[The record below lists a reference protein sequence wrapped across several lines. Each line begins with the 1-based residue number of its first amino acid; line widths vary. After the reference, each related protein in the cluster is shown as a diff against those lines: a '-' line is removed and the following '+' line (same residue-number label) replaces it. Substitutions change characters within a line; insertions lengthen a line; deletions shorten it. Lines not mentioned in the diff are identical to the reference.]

1 MLTLALSSDGVYI
14 PDQRGTRP
22 RPANNRPSRY
32 SGRSPGYPGPWLGSH
47 RLFRCSNRLKIM
59 NKHNIMLRLPSVEL
73 RTGKTKSTLY
83 DAMTNGDF
91 PRGVKIGGRTVA
103 WPESEVEEVIQAW
116 IAGRTMPEVRE
127 LVKRIHEARKT
138 PPTAAA

>member
-1 MLTLALSSDGVYI
+1 
-14 PDQRGTRP
+14 
-22 RPANNRPSRY
+22 
-32 SGRSPGYPGPWLGSH
+32 
-47 RLFRCSNRLKIM
+47 M